1 MLSVLLIYI
10 KSCFGFYLCP
20 CRAKHPTKVP
30 VWAGNSF
37 RGATSIC
44 IFEGKMNAS
53 LFTSIL
59 EPTLLPFIDEE
70 YSKEHILI
78 MIQTIARSIKK
89 FLFSFYSTA
98 VLQKRSMYERCAYSR
113 LRILEYVINTFKK
126 YGFYGITP
134 C

>member
-1 MLSVLLIYI
+1 
-10 KSCFGFYLCP
+10 LCP

-89 FLFSFYSTA
+89 FLFSFYFYGRITKTVKVRTVHVQQTA
-98 VLQKRSMYERCAYSR
+98 YIGIRNK
-113 LRILEYVINTFKK
+113 YVKK